1 MSAPL
6 GEHDC
11 RLLIEKLAALH
22 ADQLRVIE
30 LQAKIAALSV
40 MGEAAAPLSRL
51 NTPTAAE
58 KAAP

>member
-6 GEHDC
+6 SEHDC

-30 LQAKIAALSV
+30 LQRATLSV
-40 MGEAAAPLSRL
+40 MDAAAAPLSRL

>member
-6 GEHDC
+6 SEHDC

-30 LQAKIAALSV
+30 LQRATLSV
-40 MGEAAAPLSRL
+40 MDAAAALRRR
-51 NTPTAAE
+51 AADAE
-58 KAAP
+58 PQP